1 MDTVSCIRNP
11 TLIIKDIL
19 IALIIIDVIVYVLV
33 HILIYVLVH
42 ILIRYSYQLIVIQ

>member
-33 HILIYVLVH
+33 HILIS
-42 ILIRYSYQLIVIQ
+42 ISINCYSISMEQW